1 MRVKDT
7 TSIPLILVGNK
18 CDMSSKREVE
28 KSEGEAMAK
37 TLGCEFLETSAK
49 TCINVEQGTG
59 QRMNR
64 ASAPWDDGRANMR
77 YLLPRVT
84 WPCATPQRSIRWFA
98 RSGEHGCRS
107 RRRRAPRLRRSG
119 DARCCNCAVG
129 L

>member
-28 KSEGEAMAK
+28 KAEGEAMAK

-59 QRMNR
+59 QRTAR
-64 ASAPWDDGRANMR
+64 ASAPTDGPA
-77 YLLPRVT
+77 
-84 WPCATPQRSIRWFA
+84 
-98 RSGEHGCRS
+98 GELTCGPG
-107 RRRRAPRLRRSG
+107 RRAGLGGVRATLAFYSVVRQIRRKRLSQQKKTGAKTATKRG
-119 DARCCNCAVG
+119 CT
-129 L
+129 LL

>member
-77 YLLPRVT
+77 YRFRALLGVRDTPAFYSVVRQIRRKRLSQQKKT
-84 WPCATPQRSIRWFA
+84 GAKTATKR
-98 RSGEHGCRS
+98 GCT
-107 RRRRAPRLRRSG
+107 L
-119 DARCCNCAVG
+119 